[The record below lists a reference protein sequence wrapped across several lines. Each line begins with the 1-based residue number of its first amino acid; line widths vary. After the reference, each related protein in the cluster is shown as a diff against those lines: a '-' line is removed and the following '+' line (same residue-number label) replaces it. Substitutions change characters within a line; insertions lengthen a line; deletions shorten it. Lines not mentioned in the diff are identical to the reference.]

1 MTITPRV
8 DMITRQKTLFF
19 SSNFSP
25 LSDSIF
31 HFCISRPS
39 KFSSMGSP
47 LWNMFWSVK
56 YTFTYQRSHFQ
67 AYISFFYI
75 KFAKFL
81 YIKCF
86 VPDLTP
92 VEPHGLQFFLSQK
105 IYFTQTNLLSFRFL
119 FSFPGF
125 DSILKKG
132 FLNDPFLGPCFII

>member
-1 MTITPRV
+1 MQKLRYFDILMTITPRV

-56 YTFTYQRSHFQ
+56 YTFTYQRRHFQ

-75 KFAKFL
+75 KFATFL

-86 VPDLTP
+86 VPDVTLI
-92 VEPHGLQFFLSQK
+92 EPMDYSFFFLK
-105 IYFTQTNLLSFRFL
+105 KFILPKLTLFRLDFCFL
-119 FSFPGF
+119 FQVL
-125 DSILKKG
+125 IVY
-132 FLNDPFLGPCFII
+132 